1 MSSLSLRFLIP
12 TGSLLFM
19 LCFPGCSTPPAPGRP
34 TSSAPAQ
41 ILPDERPRGRIVTV
55 NLPLRYVVM
64 DFELSTPPEIGQR
77 LEVFRE
83 GLKIG
88 EVQLS
93 GPIMGSAA
101 AGDIVTGQAA
111 VGDTVLSP

>member
-1 MSSLSLRFLIP
+1 MSSPPLRLSLAI
-12 TGSLLFM
+12 TSLVYL
-19 LCFPGCSTPPAPGRP
+19 LSLPGCTNPTTANRPSSTPPAEV
-34 TSSAPAQ
+34 
-41 ILPDERPRGRIVTV
+41 LPDERPRGRIVTV

-77 LEVFRE
+77 MDVFRE